1 MPSGYEIVAIDADGN
16 RTAEAYAYIEQ
27 VDAKGDVL
35 ELQRM
40 NPHLLYDLVPGQI
53 DAERL
58 HDEPRYHPLGRYRN
72 R

>member
-1 MPSGYEIVAIDADGN
+1 MPAEYEIIAIQTKGKRSIDEFAN
-16 RTAEAYAYIEQ
+16 IER
-27 VDAKGDVL
+27 VCATGCVL

-40 NPHLLYDLVPGQI
+40 NPHLLYDPVSGQI

>member
-16 RTAEAYAYIEQ
+16 RTIDDYAYSNQ

-40 NPHLLYDLVPGQI
+40 NQHLRYLVVPRQI

-58 HDEPRYHPLGRYRN
+58 HSEPRYHPVGRYRN